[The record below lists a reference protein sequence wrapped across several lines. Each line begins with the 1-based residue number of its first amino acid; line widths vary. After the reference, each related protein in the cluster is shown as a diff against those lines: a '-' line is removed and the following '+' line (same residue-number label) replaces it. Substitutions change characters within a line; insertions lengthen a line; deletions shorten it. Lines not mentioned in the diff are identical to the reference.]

1 MKRLLVLMAVLVAG
15 CRDLSGFSTHGD
27 RYEGP
32 VVNATF
38 VLAGVGPRT
47 RMCLTIDTDHLQD
60 APGDL
65 STDDG
70 RFHEVEMRT
79 IPQIFFDPLSTLTF
93 GEGRLKNLVYVAS
106 ATMPFSDGNGPDIFV
121 VISLMQSGHV
131 EARLLRGAPA
141 PVEGGST
148 ASTGNLFAVFDLT
161 RQPGPCSY

>member
-1 MKRLLVLMAVLVAG
+1 MKWVLVLIAVLVVG

-32 VVNATF
+32 VVSAAF
-38 VLAGVGPRT
+38 VRTGVGPGI

-70 RFHEVEMRT
+70 RFQAVAMRIIT
-79 IPQIFFDPLSTLTF
+79 QIWHDPLSTLTF

-106 ATMPFSDGNGPDIFV
+106 ATMPFSDGNGPDVFV

-131 EARLLRGAPA
+131 EVRLLRGAP
-141 PVEGGST
+141 PRLDGGSL

-161 RQPGPCSY
+161 RQSGPCSY